1 MAKVYTISSGKGG
14 VGKTFFSIN
23 LSRAL
28 SLLNFKTLLIDFN
41 LSTPNVSI
49 NLGLGNEN
57 NNIHKFLRGE
67 IDIKDCIKEYKENF
81 YIIPGSLDIKDLIY
95 ISTEKLH
102 NGIMKIYDDFD
113 YIIIDSA
120 AGIGKE
126 AVEALKASEEAI
138 VITNVEKSSLI
149 DAYRVTKVLDSL
161 DIKTFGIVL
170 NKVRRKV
177 NYVRIERFFK
187 KQIIGIIHYD
197 ENVQISMDSGIPLI
211 DYDIN
216 SIASKDI
223 IEIAEKIT
231 GKELKVKNRFID
243 NILKIFRWK

>member
-1 MAKVYTISSGKGG
+1 MARVYTISSGKGG

-49 NLGLGNEN
+49 NLGLGNEK

-126 AVEALKASEEAI
+126 ALEALKAAEEVI
-138 VITNVEKSSLI
+138 IITNYEKSAMFAS
-149 DAYRVTKVLDSL
+149 YRVTKVLDNL
-161 DIKTFGIVL
+161 DIKTLGIVL
-170 NKVRRKV
+170 NKIKKDIDYI
-177 NYVRIERFFK
+177 NAERFFK
-187 KQIIGIIHYD
+187 KKIMGIIHYD
-197 ENVQISMDSGIPLI
+197 ENVQISMNKGIPLI
-211 DYDIN
+211 DYNIN
-216 SIASKDI
+216 SIASRDTIK
-223 IEIAEKIT
+223 IAEKIT
-231 GKELKVKNRFID
+231 GKELKIRNSFID
-243 NILKIFRWK
+243 NILKIFKWK

>member
-170 NKVRRKV
+170 NKVRRRV

-197 ENVQISMDSGIPLI
+197 ENVQISMDNGIPLI

-243 NILKIFRWK
+243 NILKIFGWK

>member
-67 IDIKDCIKEYKENF
+67 VDINDCIKEYKENF

-170 NKVRRKV
+170 NKVRRRV

-223 IEIAEKIT
+223 IEIAEKMT

>member
-23 LSRAL
+23 LSRAI

-57 NNIHKFLRGE
+57 NNIHKFLRGK
-67 IDIKDCIKEYKENF
+67 IDINDCIKEYKENF
-81 YIIPGSLDIKDLIY
+81 YIIPGSLDIKDLLY

-120 AGIGKE
+120 AGIGRE
-126 AVEALKASEEAI
+126 ALEALKAAEEVI
-138 VITNVEKSSLI
+138 IITNHEKSAMFDS
-149 DAYRVTKVLDSL
+149 YRITKVLDNL

-170 NKVRRKV
+170 NKIEGRV
-177 NYVRIERFFK
+177 NYVKIESFFK
-187 KQIIGIIHYD
+187 KQIIGVIHYD
-197 ENVQISMDSGIPLI
+197 KNVQISMDKGIPLI
-211 DYDIN
+211 DYNIN
-216 SIASKDI
+216 SVASKDI
-223 IEIAEKIT
+223 IKIAEKIT
-231 GKELKVKNRFID
+231 GKNLEIRNSLID
-243 NILKIFRWK
+243 NILKIFKWR

>member
-197 ENVQISMDSGIPLI
+197 ENVQISMDNGIPLI

-223 IEIAEKIT
+223 IEIAEKMT

-243 NILKIFRWK
+243 NILKIFGWK

>member
-28 SLLNFKTLLIDFN
+28 SLLGFKTLLIDFN

-67 IDIKDCIKEYKENF
+67 IDIKGCIKEYKENF

-102 NGIMKIYDDFD
+102 NGIMEIYDDFD

-170 NKVRRKV
+170 NKVRRRV

-197 ENVQISMDSGIPLI
+197 ENVQISMDNGIPLI

-223 IEIAEKIT
+223 IEIAEKMT

>member
-41 LSTPNVSI
+41 LTTPNVSI

-67 IDIKDCIKEYKENF
+67 IDINDCIKEYEENF

-102 NGIMKIYDDFD
+102 NGIMKIYNDFD

-126 AVEALKASEEAI
+126 ALEALKASEEVI
-138 VITNVEKSSLI
+138 IITNYEKSAMFDS
-149 DAYRVTKVLDSL
+149 YRVTKVLDNL
-161 DIKTFGIVL
+161 DIKTLGIVL
-170 NKVRRKV
+170 NKIKKDIDYV
-177 NYVRIERFFK
+177 NAEKFFK
-187 KQIIGIIHYD
+187 KKIMGVIHYD
-197 ENVQISMDSGIPLI
+197 ENVQISMNKGIPLI
-211 DYDIN
+211 DYNIN
-216 SIASKDI
+216 SIASRDI
-223 IEIAEKIT
+223 IKIAEKMT
-231 GKELKVKNRFID
+231 GKELKVRNSFID
-243 NILKIFRWK
+243 NILKIFKWK

>member
-23 LSRAL
+23 LSRVL

-49 NLGLGNEN
+49 NLGLDNEN
-57 NNIHKFLRGE
+57 NNIHKFLRDE
-67 IDIKDCIKEYKENF
+67 IDINNCIKEYKENF

-126 AVEALKASEEAI
+126 AIEALKAAEEVI
-138 VITNVEKSSLI
+138 IITNYEKSAMFDS
-149 DAYRVTKVLDSL
+149 YRVSKVLDNL
-161 DIKTFGIVL
+161 DIKTMGIVL
-170 NKVRRKV
+170 NKIKKDI
-177 NYVRIERFFK
+177 NYINAEKFFK
-187 KQIIGIIHYD
+187 KKIIGIVHYD
-197 ENVQISMDSGIPLI
+197 ENVQISMDDGIPLI
-211 DYDIN
+211 DYNIN

-223 IEIAEKIT
+223 IKITEKIS
-231 GKELKVKNRFID
+231 GKELNIRNSFIY
-243 NILKIFRWK
+243 NILKIFKWK

>member
-49 NLGLGNEN
+49 NLGLGNEK

-95 ISTEKLH
+95 ISTERIH

-126 AVEALKASEEAI
+126 AIEALKASEEVI
-138 VITNVEKSSLI
+138 LITNVEKSSLF

-161 DIKTFGIVL
+161 DIKALGIVL
-170 NKVRRKV
+170 NKVRRRV
-177 NYVRIERFFK
+177 NYLRIERFFK
-187 KQIIGIIHYD
+187 RQIIGIIHYD
-197 ENVQISMDSGIPLI
+197 ENVQISMDNGIPLI
-211 DYDIN
+211 DYNIN

-223 IEIAEKIT
+223 IKIAEKIT
-231 GKELKVKNRFID
+231 GKELEIRNSFID
-243 NILKIFRWK
+243 NILKIFKWK

>member
-23 LSRAL
+23 LSRAF

-67 IDIKDCIKEYKENF
+67 IGINDCIKEYKENF

-102 NGIMKIYDDFD
+102 KGIMEIYDDFD
-113 YIIIDSA
+113 YIVIDSA

-126 AVEALKASEEAI
+126 AVEALKASEEVI
-138 VITNVEKSSLI
+138 LITNVEKSSLI
-149 DAYRVTKVLDSL
+149 DAYRVTKVLDNL

-170 NKVRRKV
+170 NKIEGRV
-177 NYVRIERFFK
+177 NYIRIESFFK
-187 KQIIGIIHYD
+187 KQIIGVIRYD
-197 ENVQISMDSGIPLI
+197 KNVQISMDKGIPLI
-211 DYDIN
+211 DYNIN
-216 SIASKDI
+216 SVASKDI
-223 IEIAEKIT
+223 IKIAEKIT
-231 GKELKVKNRFID
+231 GKNLEIRNSLID
-243 NILKIFRWK
+243 NILKIFKWR

>member
-1 MAKVYTISSGKGG
+1 MAKIYTISSGKGG

-23 LSRAL
+23 LSRSL

-67 IDIKDCIKEYKENF
+67 IDINDCIEEYKENF

-126 AVEALKASEEAI
+126 ALEALKAAEEVI
-138 VITNVEKSSLI
+138 IITNYEKSAMFDS
-149 DAYRVTKVLDSL
+149 YRVTKVLDNL

-170 NKVRRKV
+170 NKIKKDIDYI
-177 NYVRIERFFK
+177 NAEKFFK
-187 KQIIGIIHYD
+187 KKIMGIIHYD
-197 ENVQISMDSGIPLI
+197 ENVQISMNKGIPLI
-211 DYDIN
+211 DYNIN
-216 SIASKDI
+216 SIASRDI
-223 IEIAEKIT
+223 IKIAEKIT
-231 GKELKVKNRFID
+231 GKELEIRNSFIG
-243 NILKIFRWK
+243 NILKIFKWK

>member
-67 IDIKDCIKEYKENF
+67 IDIEDCIKEYKENF

-170 NKVRRKV
+170 NKVRRRI

-197 ENVQISMDSGIPLI
+197 ENVQISMDNGIPLI

-231 GKELKVKNRFID
+231 GKELKVKNGFID
-243 NILKIFRWK
+243 NILKIFGWK

>member
-102 NGIMKIYDDFD
+102 NGIMEIYDDFD

-170 NKVRRKV
+170 NKVRRRV

-187 KQIIGIIHYD
+187 RQIIGIIHYD
-197 ENVQISMDSGIPLI
+197 ENVQISMDNGIPLI

-223 IEIAEKIT
+223 IEIAEKMT

>member
-187 KQIIGIIHYD
+187 RQIIGIIHYD
-197 ENVQISMDSGIPLI
+197 ENVQISMDNGIPLI

-223 IEIAEKIT
+223 IEIAEKMT

-243 NILKIFRWK
+243 NILKIFGWK

>member
-170 NKVRRKV
+170 NKVKRKV

-243 NILKIFRWK
+243 NILKIFRWR

>member
-49 NLGLGNEN
+49 NLGLGNEK

-95 ISTEKLH
+95 ISTERIH

-126 AVEALKASEEAI
+126 AIEALKASEEVI
-138 VITNVEKSSLI
+138 LITNVEKSSLF

-161 DIKTFGIVL
+161 DIKTLGIVL
-170 NKVRRKV
+170 NKVRRRV
-177 NYVRIERFFK
+177 NYLRIERFFK
-187 KQIIGIIHYD
+187 RQIIGIIHYD
-197 ENVQISMDSGIPLI
+197 ENVQISMDNGIPLI
-211 DYDIN
+211 DYNIN

-223 IEIAEKIT
+223 IKIAEKIT
-231 GKELKVKNRFID
+231 GKELEIRNSFID
-243 NILKIFRWK
+243 NILKIFKWK

>member
-102 NGIMKIYDDFD
+102 NGIMEIYDDFD

-170 NKVRRKV
+170 NKVRRRI

-197 ENVQISMDSGIPLI
+197 ENVQISMDNGIPLI

-223 IEIAEKIT
+223 IEIVEKMT

-243 NILKIFRWK
+243 NILKIFGWK

>member
-23 LSRAL
+23 LSRTL
-28 SLLNFKTLLIDFN
+28 SLLNFRTLLIDFN

-67 IDIKDCIKEYKENF
+67 IDINDCIKEYKENL

-197 ENVQISMDSGIPLI
+197 ENVQISMDNGIPLI

-223 IEIAEKIT
+223 IEIAEKMT

-243 NILKIFRWK
+243 NILKIFGWK

>member
-126 AVEALKASEEAI
+126 AIEALKASEEAI

-197 ENVQISMDSGIPLI
+197 ENVQISMDNGIPLI

-243 NILKIFRWK
+243 NILKIFGWK

>member
-102 NGIMKIYDDFD
+102 NGIMKIYDYFD

-170 NKVRRKV
+170 NKVRRRV

-223 IEIAEKIT
+223 IEIAEKMT

>member
-170 NKVRRKV
+170 NKVRRRV

-197 ENVQISMDSGIPLI
+197 ENVQISMDNGIPLI

-223 IEIAEKIT
+223 IEIAEKMT

-243 NILKIFRWK
+243 NILKIFGWK

>member
-67 IDIKDCIKEYKENF
+67 IDIEDCIKEYKENF

-197 ENVQISMDSGIPLI
+197 ENVQISMDNGIPLI

-223 IEIAEKIT
+223 IEIAEKMT

-243 NILKIFRWK
+243 NILKIFGWK

>member
-28 SLLNFKTLLIDFN
+28 SLLNFRTLLIDFN

-67 IDIKDCIKEYKENF
+67 IDINDCIKEYKGIF

-102 NGIMKIYDDFD
+102 NGVMKIYDDFD

-126 AVEALKASEEAI
+126 ALEALK
-138 VITNVEKSSLI
+138 
-149 DAYRVTKVLDSL
+149 
-161 DIKTFGIVL
+161 GC
-170 NKVRRKV
+170 
-177 NYVRIERFFK
+177 
-187 KQIIGIIHYD
+187 
-197 ENVQISMDSGIPLI
+197 
-211 DYDIN
+211 
-216 SIASKDI
+216 
-223 IEIAEKIT
+223 
-231 GKELKVKNRFID
+231 
-243 NILKIFRWK
+243 

>member
-197 ENVQISMDSGIPLI
+197 ENVQISMDNGIPLI
-211 DYDIN
+211 DYNIN
-216 SIASKDI
+216 SIASRDI
-223 IEIAEKIT
+223 IKIAEKIT
-231 GKELKVKNRFID
+231 GKELKIRNSFID
-243 NILKIFRWK
+243 NILKIFKWK

>member
-49 NLGLGNEN
+49 NLGLGNEK

-126 AVEALKASEEAI
+126 AIEALKASEETI
-138 VITNVEKSSLI
+138 LITNVEKSSLF

-161 DIKTFGIVL
+161 DIKTLGIVL
-170 NKVRRKV
+170 NKVRRRV
-177 NYVRIERFFK
+177 NYLRIERFFK
-187 KQIIGIIHYD
+187 RQIIGIIHYD
-197 ENVQISMDSGIPLI
+197 ENVQISMDNGIPLI
-211 DYDIN
+211 DYNIN

-223 IEIAEKIT
+223 IKIAEKIT
-231 GKELKVKNRFID
+231 GKELEIRNSFID
-243 NILKIFRWK
+243 NILKIFKWK

>member
-49 NLGLGNEN
+49 NLGLGNEK

-95 ISTEKLH
+95 ISTERIH
-102 NGIMKIYDDFD
+102 NGIMEIYDDFD

-126 AVEALKASEEAI
+126 AIEALKASEETI
-138 VITNVEKSSLI
+138 LITNVEKSSLF
-149 DAYRVTKVLDSL
+149 DAYRVTKVLESL
-161 DIKTFGIVL
+161 DIKALGIVL

-177 NYVRIERFFK
+177 NYLRIEKFFK
-187 KQIIGIIHYD
+187 RQIIGIIHYD
-197 ENVQISMDSGIPLI
+197 ENVQISMDNGIPLI
-211 DYDIN
+211 DYNIN

-223 IEIAEKIT
+223 IKIAEKIT
-231 GKELKVKNRFID
+231 GKELEIRNSFID
-243 NILKIFRWK
+243 NILKIFKWK

>member
-28 SLLNFKTLLIDFN
+28 SLLNFRTLLIDFN

-67 IDIKDCIKEYKENF
+67 IDINDCIKEYKENF

-102 NGIMKIYDDFD
+102 NGIMMIYDDFD

-126 AVEALKASEEAI
+126 ALEALKAAEEVI
-138 VITNVEKSSLI
+138 IITNYEKSAMFDS
-149 DAYRVTKVLDSL
+149 YRVTKVLDNL

-170 NKVRRKV
+170 NKIKKDIDYI
-177 NYVRIERFFK
+177 NAEKFFK
-187 KQIIGIIHYD
+187 KKIIEIIHYD
-197 ENVQISMDSGIPLI
+197 ENVQISMNKGIPLI
-211 DYDIN
+211 DYNID
-216 SIASKDI
+216 SIASRDI
-223 IEIAEKIT
+223 IKIAEKIT
-231 GKELKVKNRFID
+231 GKELKIRNNFIG
-243 NILKIFRWK
+243 NILKIFKWK

>member
-243 NILKIFRWK
+243 NILKIFKWK

>member
-49 NLGLGNEN
+49 NLGLGNES

-102 NGIMKIYDDFD
+102 SGIMEIYDDFD

-170 NKVRRKV
+170 NKVRRRV

-187 KQIIGIIHYD
+187 RQIIGIIHYD
-197 ENVQISMDSGIPLI
+197 ENVQISMDNGIPLI

-231 GKELKVKNRFID
+231 GKELKVKSRFID
-243 NILKIFRWK
+243 NILKIFGWK

>member
-67 IDIKDCIKEYKENF
+67 IDIEDCIKEYKENF

-126 AVEALKASEEAI
+126 AIEALKASEEAI

-170 NKVRRKV
+170 NKVRRRI

-197 ENVQISMDSGIPLI
+197 ENVQISMDNGIPLI

-223 IEIAEKIT
+223 IEIAEKMT
-231 GKELKVKNRFID
+231 GKELKVKNGFID